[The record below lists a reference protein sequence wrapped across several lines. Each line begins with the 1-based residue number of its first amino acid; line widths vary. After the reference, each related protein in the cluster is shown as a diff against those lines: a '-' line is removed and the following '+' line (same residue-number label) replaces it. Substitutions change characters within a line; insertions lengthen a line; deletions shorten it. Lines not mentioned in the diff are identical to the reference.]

1 MKPNLLILSLAV
13 LSLLSSCRKEV
24 GPTTVQV
31 EDSIR
36 HYYPVSMGDK
46 LNIGYT
52 IYNTGKE
59 PFVITDIQPSC
70 GCIVEGEENER
81 IILPGKSLMIHFQFD
96 SNKNIGYVHHTIRV
110 YGNVKPRGVVSL
122 IFDVNVV
129 PPSDNTPDYEE
140 LYKRRKEEE
149 RASGIEEK
157 VNGSYSERGYYTDDA
172 SEDSRSQ
179 NRYFWRGKKND

>member
-1 MKPNLLILSLAV
+1 
-13 LSLLSSCRKEV
+13 
-24 GPTTVQV
+24 
-31 EDSIR
+31 
-36 HYYPVSMGDK
+36 MGDE

-70 GCIVEGEENER
+70 GCIVEGDENER